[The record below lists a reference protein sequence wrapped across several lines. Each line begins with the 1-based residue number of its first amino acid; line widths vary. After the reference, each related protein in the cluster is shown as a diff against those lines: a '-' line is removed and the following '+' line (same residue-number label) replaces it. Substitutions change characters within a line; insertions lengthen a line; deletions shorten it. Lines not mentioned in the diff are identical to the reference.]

1 MGPDGIRHLR
11 LHNRQIV
18 QLVDHGD
25 VNPRRTGFTVPAV
38 SALAVI
44 GMAGSLCQHDE
55 KVKGQLYVAFY
66 SSEDTF
72 LKKPLTGLRVEVT
85 DTVLTIPCQ
94 GLPAGEYA
102 FALFQD
108 ENGNGRLDTAAFG
121 IPTEKSGFSNNAE
134 GIMGPPSYDKCLFCL
149 QKDTLMVI
157 DLK

>member
-1 MGPDGIRHLR
+1 MRTIIVLSLLALQGFAQVLSAQTLTIEVRGI
-11 LHNRQIV
+11 
-18 QLVDHGD
+18 
-25 VNPRRTGFTVPAV
+25 
-38 SALAVI
+38 
-44 GMAGSLCQHDE
+44 E

-149 QKDTLMVI
+149 QKDMLMVI

>member
-1 MGPDGIRHLR
+1 MIMRTIIVLSLLALQGFAQVLSAQTLTIEVRGI
-11 LHNRQIV
+11 
-18 QLVDHGD
+18 
-25 VNPRRTGFTVPAV
+25 
-38 SALAVI
+38 
-44 GMAGSLCQHDE
+44 E

-94 GLPAGEYA
+94 GLPEGEYA

-121 IPTEKSGFSNNAE
+121 IPTEKSGS
-134 GIMGPPSYDKCLFCL
+134 
-149 QKDTLMVI
+149 
-157 DLK
+157 

>member
-1 MGPDGIRHLR
+1 MRTIIVLSLLALQGFAQVLSAQTLTIEVRGI
-11 LHNRQIV
+11 
-18 QLVDHGD
+18 
-25 VNPRRTGFTVPAV
+25 
-38 SALAVI
+38 
-44 GMAGSLCQHDE
+44 E

-121 IPTEKSGFSNNAE
+121 VPTEKSGFSNNAK
-134 GIMGPPSYDKCLFCL
+134 GIMGPPSYDKWLFWL
-149 QKDTLMVI
+149 QKDTWMVI

>member
-1 MGPDGIRHLR
+1 MRTIIVLSLLALQGFAQVLSAQTLTIEVRGI
-11 LHNRQIV
+11 
-18 QLVDHGD
+18 
-25 VNPRRTGFTVPAV
+25 
-38 SALAVI
+38 
-44 GMAGSLCQHDE
+44 E

-121 IPTEKSGFSNNAE
+121 IPTEKSGFSNNVE
-134 GIMGPPSYDKCLFCL
+134 GIMGPPSYDKCLLCL

>member
-1 MGPDGIRHLR
+1 MIMRTIIVLSLLALQGFAQVLSAQTLTIEVRGI
-11 LHNRQIV
+11 
-18 QLVDHGD
+18 
-25 VNPRRTGFTVPAV
+25 
-38 SALAVI
+38 
-44 GMAGSLCQHDE
+44 E

-121 IPTEKSGFSNNAE
+121 VPTEKSGFSNNAE

>member
-1 MGPDGIRHLR
+1 MIMRTIIVLSLLALLGLAQVLSAQTLTIEVRGI
-11 LHNRQIV
+11 
-18 QLVDHGD
+18 
-25 VNPRRTGFTVPAV
+25 
-38 SALAVI
+38 
-44 GMAGSLCQHDE
+44 E

-85 DTVLTIPCQ
+85 DTVLIIPCQ

>member
-1 MGPDGIRHLR
+1 MRTIIVLSLLALQGFAQVLSAQTLTIEVRGI
-11 LHNRQIV
+11 
-18 QLVDHGD
+18 
-25 VNPRRTGFTVPAV
+25 
-38 SALAVI
+38 
-44 GMAGSLCQHDE
+44 E

-121 IPTEKSGFSNNAE
+121 IPTEKFGFSNNAE

>member
-1 MGPDGIRHLR
+1 MRTIIVLSLLALQGFAQVLSAQTLTIEVRGI
-11 LHNRQIV
+11 
-18 QLVDHGD
+18 
-25 VNPRRTGFTVPAV
+25 
-38 SALAVI
+38 
-44 GMAGSLCQHDE
+44 E

-134 GIMGPPSYDKCLFCL
+134 GIMGSPSYDKCLFCL

>member
-1 MGPDGIRHLR
+1 MRTIIVLSLLALQGFAQVLSAQTLTIEVRGI
-11 LHNRQIV
+11 
-18 QLVDHGD
+18 
-25 VNPRRTGFTVPAV
+25 
-38 SALAVI
+38 
-44 GMAGSLCQHDE
+44 E
-55 KVKGQLYVAFY
+55 KVKGQLYVDFY

-108 ENGNGRLDTAAFG
+108 ENGNGRLDTTAFG

>member
-1 MGPDGIRHLR
+1 MIMRTIIVLSLLALQGFAQVLSAQTLTIEVRGI
-11 LHNRQIV
+11 
-18 QLVDHGD
+18 
-25 VNPRRTGFTVPAV
+25 
-38 SALAVI
+38 
-44 GMAGSLCQHDE
+44 E
-55 KVKGQLYVAFY
+55 KVKGQLYVAFF

>member
-1 MGPDGIRHLR
+1 MRTIIVLSLLALQGFAQVLSAQTLTIEVRGI
-11 LHNRQIV
+11 
-18 QLVDHGD
+18 
-25 VNPRRTGFTVPAV
+25 
-38 SALAVI
+38 
-44 GMAGSLCQHDE
+44 E
-55 KVKGQLYVAFY
+55 KVKEQLYVAFY

>member
-1 MGPDGIRHLR
+1 MRTIIVLSLLALQGFAQVLSAQTLTIEVRGI
-11 LHNRQIV
+11 
-18 QLVDHGD
+18 
-25 VNPRRTGFTVPAV
+25 
-38 SALAVI
+38 
-44 GMAGSLCQHDE
+44 E

-72 LKKPLTGLRVEVT
+72 LKKPFTGLRVEVT

>member
-1 MGPDGIRHLR
+1 MRTTIVLSLLALQGFAQVLSAQTLTIEVRGI
-11 LHNRQIV
+11 
-18 QLVDHGD
+18 
-25 VNPRRTGFTVPAV
+25 
-38 SALAVI
+38 
-44 GMAGSLCQHDE
+44 E

>member
-1 MGPDGIRHLR
+1 MIMRTIIVLSLLALQGFAQVLSAQTLTIEVRGI
-11 LHNRQIV
+11 
-18 QLVDHGD
+18 
-25 VNPRRTGFTVPAV
+25 
-38 SALAVI
+38 
-44 GMAGSLCQHDE
+44 E

-85 DTVLTIPCQ
+85 DTVLTIPCH

-108 ENGNGRLDTAAFG
+108 ENGNGRLDTAALG

>member
-1 MGPDGIRHLR
+1 MIMRTIIVLSLLALQGFAQVLSAQTLTIEVRGI
-11 LHNRQIV
+11 
-18 QLVDHGD
+18 
-25 VNPRRTGFTVPAV
+25 
-38 SALAVI
+38 
-44 GMAGSLCQHDE
+44 E
-55 KVKGQLYVAFY
+55 KVKEQLYVAFY

>member
-1 MGPDGIRHLR
+1 MRTI
-11 LHNRQIV
+11 IV
-18 QLVDHGD
+18 LSLLALQ
-25 VNPRRTGFTVPAV
+25 GFAQVL
-38 SALAVI
+38 SAQTLTIEVRDI
-44 GMAGSLCQHDE
+44 E